1 LWPAGQWYVGVAWT
15 RKITDEQSTSAARLP
30 SCAKNKHTHTERERE
45 RERWQ
50 AYVLLITRCQ
60 PLTESAA
67 PGPDPPA
74 RSARASPFSKAA
86 GACRGVGAAGWRD
99 GRANRLPLAVAVRRA
114 RALLPSGLVRA
125 RTEWAGMD
133 SARCAGAGQYGGR
146 DGAPL
151 GSAGLL
157 LCLVLGWV
165 PPATLPLPGWTREA
179 SKHGIS
185 LISPDATTCAEHA
198 MASNQ
203 PNLSIPST
211 AGDRGPSFTRAAY
224 AMALKSFLLFF
235 FLTIESRSSSYY
247 IRTVLR

>member
-1 LWPAGQWYVGVAWT
+1 MLPVSLAYPRPRRDAMCFTLSPSLLLLWVDCNRPQHTHTVTTLWPAGQWYVGVAWT

-30 SCAKNKHTHTERERE
+30 SRAKNKHTVREREKE

-50 AYVLLITRCQ
+50 AYILLITRCQ

-99 GRANRLPLAVAVRRA
+99 GRANRLPLAVAVTVRRA
-114 RALLPSGLVRA
+114 RAAAAFCRSGV

-133 SARCAGAGQYGGR
+133 SARCARWCASRVGRVVALSGVGLGAASHSAAR
-146 DGAPL
+146 MDK
-151 GSAGLL
+151 GSFQAWHLAL
-157 LCLVLGWV
+157 
-165 PPATLPLPGWTREA
+165 ARRHDMRRA
-179 SKHGIS
+179 
-185 LISPDATTCAEHA
+185 CAEHG

-203 PNLSIPST
+203 PKHPIH
-211 AGDRGPSFTRAAY
+211 RR
-224 AMALKSFLLFF
+224 
-235 FLTIESRSSSYY
+235 
-247 IRTVLR
+247 